1 MRTMM
6 RSASWLFEALAGLTS
21 VLVRLP
27 AADVGRT
34 KCRAVGRAM
43 GLTVGSAL
51 GIPRESE
58 QQGCLD
64 EGHGGNPDLGRLAR
78 DGLGAAPAHGGST
91 DKERD

>member
-43 GLTVGSAL
+43 GLPWAVPWAYHENLSNKVAL
-51 GIPRESE
+51 MKATEVI
-58 QQGCLD
+58 LTW
-64 EGHGGNPDLGRLAR
+64 A
-78 DGLGAAPAHGGST
+78 GLPGTA
-91 DKERD
+91 